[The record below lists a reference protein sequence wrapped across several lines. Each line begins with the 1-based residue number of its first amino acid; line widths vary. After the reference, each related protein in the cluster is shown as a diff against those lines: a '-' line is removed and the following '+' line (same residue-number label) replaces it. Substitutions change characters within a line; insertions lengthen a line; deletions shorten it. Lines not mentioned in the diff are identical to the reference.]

1 MSMKWMIGGL
11 ILFLLLPVTYAADDF
26 SALERAFNTPV
37 QTWRNAELG
46 ILTLGGDTRIYGFN
60 DEDKDS
66 DDQIKIKLNS
76 IADNDAWKKF
86 CHIGYVENKPPGY
99 RCETDVVDNII
110 NFDTIPKFDVDF
122 NDVENITMINSSIID
137 REFTSIIG
145 EFELPIVAGSYNKIT
160 IRGSGIVTFPI
171 GDFKI
176 KNLELGNAI
185 KVIFPEGSNYEINQ
199 ISTSSWSVQDKI
211 SLTSYA
217 NSLTVKDVT
226 FSNAELYLEKG
237 HNRFER
243 LTVTNSSILK
253 VHADATIFLMELNIS
268 NSANVFFDGKRSR
281 LNFKAKQYT
290 LSDSASK
297 VYFSNGIYHIYN
309 YNNGSG
315 QNESLYQGDVTIVSN
330 RVRLSGSY
338 KKEIQRI
345 KIFALDDKNGSE
357 ANFEILGSANICVN
371 AFSRRRISITE
382 NGEII
387 GSVIADQI
395 QMGGSGRIRYYP
407 GSACSEA
414 EVNPNNYQL
423 QLTPTLD
430 YSLICQPQQLQFQVL
445 DSNNQP
451 TGNFTGTINITPSNA
466 NLTPMSGKGTGSDGR
481 YTPNSEGEL
490 WLELRVAQGS
500 GSQTLTIS
508 GLLDPQGSSSVA
520 GTYHFV
526 PYKFAA
532 QEQYVI
538 ANKPQ
543 AVEVKVLACNDDG
556 DVVDVNYSGTP
567 QVSSAWV
574 APTSDVVQGDLTFTP
589 VFTQGVANSEL
600 TMEDSGHK
608 TVALED
614 GSFDCSE
621 LGDDCPIEGNT
632 TLKGSF
638 EVYSRPWTFAICS
651 TENTDL
657 DRATGTSSSGEG
669 FLAAGQMFDAQ
680 IIPIKYQEKGLTAGE
695 ILSTSELCKEAK
707 FTSNFFIENTSN
719 EQTDQLVQLSSMVAS
734 PDAPL
739 SSDLLMSS
747 DDGGLSKD
755 RVNSNK
761 KYLFSNLFWSD
772 VGSLKV
778 MAAMAGYDDECK
790 KPSGLAQWYNC
801 TQIGYRNI
809 GRFYPAWL
817 KIISNDWDYATD
829 HNNFVYM
836 DQAIPYSFVVEAQNT
851 GGEPTRNYSQFAH
864 ELIADVKLLAVDS
877 DGEDLGARIKDD
889 AAQFWDGSDQDEV
902 KWSGARLAVTKD
914 FIFKKDRVSD
924 APYTTAVDGP
934 YQNGFGLRVL
944 DKVDSKIKVDGVDF
958 IDPDLDLKAS
968 GTLIDTGK
976 SFATQPDI
984 RYGRM
989 VMDDVG
995 GTSVS
1000 KIAIP
1005 LRVEYWQGSRFTT
1018 NHADSGSVYATLDNY
1033 ICKQTL
1039 WPSPSSPSNAKLSG
1053 SDTEPWTKVSQGQ
1066 SKQLVAEPHA
1076 TEDTQG
1082 LREQIRFW
1090 LRLDNDQ
1097 TNLEDNKRSPQVGE
1111 EGVNCG
1117 TQYTSQPWLQYNWFA
1132 RGDEDPSAVVTFG
1145 IHRGN
1150 DKIIFRGETRL
1161 SGQ

>member
-1 MSMKWMIGGL
+1 
-11 ILFLLLPVTYAADDF
+11 
-26 SALERAFNTPV
+26 
-37 QTWRNAELG
+37 
-46 ILTLGGDTRIYGFN
+46 
-60 DEDKDS
+60 
-66 DDQIKIKLNS
+66 
-76 IADNDAWKKF
+76 
-86 CHIGYVENKPPGY
+86 
-99 RCETDVVDNII
+99 
-110 NFDTIPKFDVDF
+110 
-122 NDVENITMINSSIID
+122 
-137 REFTSIIG
+137 
-145 EFELPIVAGSYNKIT
+145 
-160 IRGSGIVTFPI
+160 
-171 GDFKI
+171 
-176 KNLELGNAI
+176 
-185 KVIFPEGSNYEINQ
+185 
-199 ISTSSWSVQDKI
+199 
-211 SLTSYA
+211 
-217 NSLTVKDVT
+217 
-226 FSNAELYLEKG
+226 
-237 HNRFER
+237 
-243 LTVTNSSILK
+243 
-253 VHADATIFLMELNIS
+253 
-268 NSANVFFDGKRSR
+268 
-281 LNFKAKQYT
+281 
-290 LSDSASK
+290 
-297 VYFSNGIYHIYN
+297 
-309 YNNGSG
+309 
-315 QNESLYQGDVTIVSN
+315 
-330 RVRLSGSY
+330 
-338 KKEIQRI
+338 
-345 KIFALDDKNGSE
+345 
-357 ANFEILGSANICVN
+357 
-371 AFSRRRISITE
+371 
-382 NGEII
+382 
-387 GSVIADQI
+387 
-395 QMGGSGRIRYYP
+395 
-407 GSACSEA
+407 
-414 EVNPNNYQL
+414 
-423 QLTPTLD
+423 
-430 YSLICQPQQLQFQVL
+430 LICQPQQLQFQVL

-451 TGNFTGTINITPSNA
+451 TGSFTGTIDITPSNV
-466 NLTPMSGKGTGSDGR
+466 NLTPVSGKGSGSDGR
-481 YTPNSEGEL
+481 YTPNSAGEL
-490 WLELRVAQGS
+490 WLELRVPQGS

-508 GLLDPQGSSSVA
+508 GTLNPQGSSGSVT

-526 PYKFAA
+526 PYKFATE
-532 QEQYVI
+532 EQYVI

-574 APTSDVVQGDLTFTP
+574 APTSDVAQGDLTFTP

-638 EVYSRPWTFAICS
+638 EVYARPWTLAICS
-651 TENTDL
+651 P
-657 DRATGTSSSGEG
+657 SGHEMNGDIIHQESVG
-669 FLAAGQMFDAQ
+669 FAAAGAAFDLHLRPLRWVSDSSDKSDPLTGGNAIETSEYCNSPITQNFFSLETKVQLTHQVAQ
-680 IIPIKYQEKGLTAGE
+680 PEGGYDGELRGTLEQLNTAG
-695 ILSTSELCKEAK
+695 KENVP
-707 FTSNFFIENTSN
+707 FN
-719 EQTDQLVQLSSMVAS
+719 
-734 PDAPL
+734 
-739 SSDLLMSS
+739 
-747 DDGGLSKD
+747 GLSWSEVGVL
-755 RVNSNK
+755 RVNADIDGT
-761 KYLFSNLFWSD
+761 YL
-772 VGSLKV
+772 GMKV
-778 MAAMAGYDDECK
+778 N
-790 KPSGLAQWYNC
+790 Q
-801 TQIGYRNI
+801 GYRNI

-836 DQAIPYSFVVEAQNT
+836 DQAIPYRFVVEAQNT

>member
-1 MSMKWMIGGL
+1 MKWMIGGL

-60 DEDKDS
+60 DEDKDL

-199 ISTSSWSVQDKI
+199 ISTSSWLVQDKI

-268 NSANVFFDGKRSR
+268 NSANVFLDGKRSR

-423 QLTPTLD
+423 QLTPVVN
-430 YSLICQPQQLQFQVL
+430 YSLICQPQRLQFQVL

-451 TGNFTGTINITPSNA
+451 TGSFAGSIDITPSNA
-466 NLTPMSGKGTGSDGR
+466 NLTPVSGKGSGSDGR
-481 YTPNSEGEL
+481 YTPNSAGEL
-490 WLELRVAQGS
+490 WLDLRVAQGS

-508 GLLDPQGSSSVA
+508 GTLNPQGSSGSVT

-526 PYKFAA
+526 PYKFAT

-574 APTSDVVQGDLTFTP
+574 APTSDVAQGDLTFTP

-614 GSFDCSE
+614 DSFDCSE
-621 LGDDCPIEGNT
+621 LVDDCPIEGKAI
-632 TLKGSF
+632 LKGSF
-638 EVYSRPWTFAICS
+638 EVYARPWTLAICS
-651 TENTDL
+651 P
-657 DRATGTSSSGEG
+657 SGHEMNGDIIDQESVG
-669 FLAAGQMFDAQ
+669 FAAAGAAFDLHLRPLRWVSNSGDKSDPLTGGNAIDTSEYCNSLITQNFFSDMASLETKVQLTHQVAQ
-680 IIPIKYQEKGLTAGE
+680 PERGYDGELKGTLEQLNTAG
-695 ILSTSELCKEAK
+695 KENVP
-707 FTSNFFIENTSN
+707 FN
-719 EQTDQLVQLSSMVAS
+719 
-734 PDAPL
+734 
-739 SSDLLMSS
+739 
-747 DDGGLSKD
+747 GLSWSEVGVL
-755 RVNSNK
+755 RVNADIDGT
-761 KYLFSNLFWSD
+761 YL
-772 VGSLKV
+772 GMKV
-778 MAAMAGYDDECK
+778 N
-790 KPSGLAQWYNC
+790 Q
-801 TQIGYRNI
+801 GYRNI

-829 HNNFVYM
+829 HNDFVYM
-836 DQAIPYSFVVEAQNT
+836 DQAIPYRFVVEAQNT
-851 GGEPTRNYSQFAH
+851 DGNPTRNYSQFAH

-877 DGEDLGARIKDD
+877 DGEELGARINDY
-889 AAQFWDGSDQDEV
+889 ALQLWGGSGDGQ
-902 KWSGARLAVTKD
+902 WSGARLVVTND
-914 FIFKKDRVSD
+914 FIFKKDQVVEE
-924 APYTTAVDGP
+924 PYTTVVDGP

-944 DKVDSKIKVDGVDF
+944 DKVDSKIKVDWVDF

-976 SFATQPDI
+976 SFASQPDI

-1000 KIAIP
+1000 RITIP

-1053 SDTEPWTKVSQGQ
+1053 SDTEPWNKVSQGQ

>member
-1 MSMKWMIGGL
+1 ARPW
-11 ILFLLLPVTYAADDF
+11 
-26 SALERAFNTPV
+26 
-37 QTWRNAELG
+37 
-46 ILTLGGDTRIYGFN
+46 TLAICSPSGHEMNGD
-60 DEDKDS
+60 
-66 DDQIKIKLNS
+66 
-76 IADNDAWKKF
+76 
-86 CHIGYVENKPPGY
+86 
-99 RCETDVVDNII
+99 
-110 NFDTIPKFDVDF
+110 
-122 NDVENITMINSSIID
+122 IID
-137 REFTSIIG
+137 QESVGFAA
-145 EFELPIVAGSYNKIT
+145 AGAAFDLHLRPLRWVSN
-160 IRGSGIVTFPI
+160 SGDKSDPLT
-171 GDFKI
+171 G
-176 KNLELGNAI
+176 GNAI
-185 KVIFPEGSNYEINQ
+185 ETSEYCNSPITQNFFSGMASLETKVQLTHQVAQPEGGYDGELKGTLEQLNTAGKENVPFNGL
-199 ISTSSWSVQDKI
+199 SWSEVGV
-211 SLTSYA
+211 L
-217 NSLTVKDVT
+217 
-226 FSNAELYLEKG
+226 
-237 HNRFER
+237 R
-243 LTVTNSSILK
+243 
-253 VHADATIFLMELNIS
+253 
-268 NSANVFFDGKRSR
+268 
-281 LNFKAKQYT
+281 
-290 LSDSASK
+290 
-297 VYFSNGIYHIYN
+297 
-309 YNNGSG
+309 
-315 QNESLYQGDVTIVSN
+315 
-330 RVRLSGSY
+330 
-338 KKEIQRI
+338 
-345 KIFALDDKNGSE
+345 
-357 ANFEILGSANICVN
+357 VN
-371 AFSRRRISITE
+371 ADI
-382 NGEII
+382 
-387 GSVIADQI
+387 D
-395 QMGGSGRIRYYP
+395 
-407 GSACSEA
+407 
-414 EVNPNNYQL
+414 
-423 QLTPTLD
+423 
-430 YSLICQPQQLQFQVL
+430 
-445 DSNNQP
+445 
-451 TGNFTGTINITPSNA
+451 
-466 NLTPMSGKGTGSDGR
+466 
-481 YTPNSEGEL
+481 
-490 WLELRVAQGS
+490 
-500 GSQTLTIS
+500 
-508 GLLDPQGSSSVA
+508 
-520 GTYHFV
+520 GTYLGM
-526 PYKFAA
+526 
-532 QEQYVI
+532 
-538 ANKPQ
+538 
-543 AVEVKVLACNDDG
+543 KVN
-556 DVVDVNYSGTP
+556 
-567 QVSSAWV
+567 Q
-574 APTSDVVQGDLTFTP
+574 
-589 VFTQGVANSEL
+589 
-600 TMEDSGHK
+600 
-608 TVALED
+608 
-614 GSFDCSE
+614 
-621 LGDDCPIEGNT
+621 
-632 TLKGSF
+632 
-638 EVYSRPWTFAICS
+638 
-651 TENTDL
+651 
-657 DRATGTSSSGEG
+657 
-669 FLAAGQMFDAQ
+669 
-680 IIPIKYQEKGLTAGE
+680 
-695 ILSTSELCKEAK
+695 
-707 FTSNFFIENTSN
+707 
-719 EQTDQLVQLSSMVAS
+719 
-734 PDAPL
+734 
-739 SSDLLMSS
+739 
-747 DDGGLSKD
+747 
-755 RVNSNK
+755 
-761 KYLFSNLFWSD
+761 
-772 VGSLKV
+772 
-778 MAAMAGYDDECK
+778 
-790 KPSGLAQWYNC
+790 
-801 TQIGYRNI
+801 GYRNI